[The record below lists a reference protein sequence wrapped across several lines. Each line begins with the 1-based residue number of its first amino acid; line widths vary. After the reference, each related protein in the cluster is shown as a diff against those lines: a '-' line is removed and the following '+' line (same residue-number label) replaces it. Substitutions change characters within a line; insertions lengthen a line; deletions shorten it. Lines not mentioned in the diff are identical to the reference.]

1 MALPRICP
9 GFALS
14 IDRVILKPDNFIK
27 FGDNPNQMTLI
38 IVTASILCL
47 VLLITWLRL
56 NPFIAFLIVSI
67 VCGLLLGIP
76 VRSVTSSVQKGMGD
90 LIGGLLPVIIFG
102 AMLGKLVAESGAAQ
116 KIASVMV
123 SLFGTKYVQW
133 GLVFTGFI
141 VGIPLFYNVAFVLVV
156 PLIFS
161 VVYKYKL
168 PAVFIGLPMLSALSV
183 THGFLPP
190 HPAPS
195 ALVLQFNANM
205 GLTLLYG
212 VSLAIPAIVLAGPVY
227 SRSLR
232 HINAMPLKIFQ
243 SEELPEDKL
252 PGAFNA
258 FLSALLPVIML
269 SATAVYS
276 AFVPEGIWKDITVFL
291 SEPTVVMLITLLATT
306 CTLGLRSGRDIN
318 RVMEIYL
325 AAVKD
330 IAMVVL
336 IIAGSGA
343 LKQVLTDSG
352 VGQQIGTAL
361 NGLQIEPL
369 VLGWLIAALIRVS
382 VGSATVAGLTAAGII
397 VPVMQQTHTNPNL
410 MVLSIGAGSLMFS
423 HVNDPGFWM
432 FKEYFNLSIKQ
443 TIRSWSVMETI
454 VAVTGLIGVLLLNMV
469 V

>member
-1 MALPRICP
+1 MT
-9 GFALS
+9 
-14 IDRVILKPDNFIK
+14 IL
-27 FGDNPNQMTLI
+27 
-38 IVTASILCL
+38 IVTGCILFL
-47 VLLITWLRL
+47 VLLITWARL

-67 VCGLLLGIP
+67 ICGILLDIP
-76 VRSVTSSVQKGMGD
+76 LANVTASVQKGMGD
-90 LIGGLLPVIIFG
+90 LLGSLISIIIFG

-123 SLFGTKYVQW
+123 GLFGTRYIQW
-133 GLVFTGFI
+133 GLVLTGFI
-141 VGIPLFYNVAFVLVV
+141 VGIPLFYNVGFVLMV

-205 GLTLLYG
+205 GLTLVYG
-212 VSLAIPAIVLAGPVY
+212 FILAVPAIVLAGPVY
-227 SRSLR
+227 AGTLKKMV
-232 HINAMPLKIFQ
+232 AVPLKAFQ
-243 SEELPEDKL
+243 SEDLPDEQL
-252 PGAFNA
+252 PGAANSL
-258 FLSALLPVIML
+258 LSALLPVLLL
-269 SATAVYS
+269 SATALYGLTQPDERFKS
-276 AFVPEGIWKDITVFL
+276 ILSFI
-291 SEPTVVMLITLLATT
+291 SEPTIVMLITLIITT
-306 CTLGLRSGRDIN
+306 YTLGLKMGKSMKQI
-318 RVMEIYL
+318 MEIYGS
-325 AAVKD
+325 AVRD
-330 IAMVVL
+330 IAMIVL

-352 VGQQIGTAL
+352 VSTQIANAL
-361 NGLQIEPL
+361 NDLHFDPL

-397 VPVMQQTHTNPNL
+397 APVMLQAHTNPNL

-432 FKEYFNLSIKQ
+432 FKEYFNLSIRQ
-443 TIRSWSVMETI
+443 TILSWSIMETI
-454 VAVTGLIGVLLLNMV
+454 VAVTGLLGVLLLNLIV
-469 V
+469 